1 MKVHFFAGVQIA
13 LAIFING
20 PIVNAQSDA
29 DLSARRPASF
39 LNGKGLFD
47 ADELLNITLKGDIRG
62 LITDRVGEPG
72 RYPLTLSLLNE
83 DSSAISI
90 PIIARTRGHF
100 RRMKGNCVY
109 PPLLLEF
116 PANDS
121 LSRAYFKGPVKLKL
135 VMPCRGDM
143 YVIHEWLV
151 YKLYNLV
158 TPLSFRSRL
167 VNVKM
172 VDDGNKKNY
181 QTFYGIL
188 LEDEKQLAERN
199 NMVVISHQIKPE
211 QTVTDPFLTMAVF
224 QYLIGNT
231 DWSVQYLQN
240 IKLLA
245 TDSMAVPVTVPY
257 DFDHAG
263 IVHAPYALPAPQLEL
278 SSIRDRRYRGYCIDN
293 IKIFDSTIARY
304 NRLKDAIYNLYKNCP
319 LLDPKYLK
327 STLRYLDEFYATIN
341 NPNDLNREFTY
352 PCNKEGTGN
361 VIIRGIKE
369 K

>member
-1 MKVHFFAGVQIA
+1 
-13 LAIFING
+13 
-20 PIVNAQSDA
+20 
-29 DLSARRPASF
+29 
-39 LNGKGLFD
+39 
-47 ADELLNITLKGDIRG
+47 
-62 LITDRVGEPG
+62 
-72 RYPLTLSLLNE
+72 
-83 DSSAISI
+83 
-90 PIIARTRGHF
+90 
-100 RRMKGNCVY
+100 
-109 PPLLLEF
+109 
-116 PANDS
+116 
-121 LSRAYFKGPVKLKL
+121 
-135 VMPCRGDM
+135 MPCRGDV

-172 VDDGNKKNY
+172 EDDRNKKDY

-188 LEDEKQLAERN
+188 LEDEKQLADRN
-199 NMVVISHQIKPE
+199 NMVVISRPTKPE
-211 QTVTDPFLTMAVF
+211 QTVTDPFLSMAVF

-240 IKLLA
+240 IKLIA

-278 SSIRDRRYRGYCIDN
+278 SSTRERRYRGYCIDH
-293 IKIFDSTIARY
+293 IKIFDSTIARS
-304 NRLKDAIYNLYKNCP
+304 NRLKDDIYNLYKSCS
-319 LLDPKYLK
+319 LLDAKYLK
-327 STLRYLDEFYATIN
+327 ATLKYLDEFYATIN

-361 VIIRGIKE
+361 IIIKGIKE